1 MNLIT
6 SISRALALIAAA
18 AAIGARAANPDFNPQ
33 ESDFAVSIETSPREP
48 VYFWERFDTAFQS
61 DVNDVFVDALSP
73 LNAIRWN
80 FNLPGR
86 NVSQGFYDRT
96 TSAADSALVDS
107 IDYSTREAMV
117 ETPFVLWLDAHQG
130 WFAELLRGSV
140 DDVGEQSLSP
150 LNASYRAVQ
159 QTWWRTLL
167 QNGGTF
173 YGIRPFSTSP
183 YAYVSRGI
191 TDGGGNTVLLANVRY
206 YYDHFSDHRIELSLS
221 VPVAYGLSVDLGSAY
236 RFGSNENNRS
246 FAVQVLKEFNKH
258 GIAHLGFEVR
268 ERPIIIAGVT
278 FTW

>member
-1 MNLIT
+1 MKLTN
-6 SISRALALIAAA
+6 SIRALALTAAA
-18 AAIGARAANPDFNPQ
+18 AGIGAHAANPDFNPQ
-33 ESDFAVSIETSPREP
+33 EGNFAVSVEAPPEEP
-48 VYFWERFDTAFQS
+48 LFFWERFDTAFQS

-73 LNAIRWN
+73 LNTIRWN
-80 FNLPGR
+80 FNLPDK
-86 NVSQGFYDRT
+86 NASEGFYDRKT
-96 TSAADSALVDS
+96 RAANSALVDS
-107 IDYSTREAMV
+107 IDYSTREAVV
-117 ETPFVLWLDAHQG
+117 ETPFVLWLDTHQG

-167 QNGGTF
+167 QNGGTY

-191 TDGGGNTVLLANVRY
+191 IDGGGKTVVLANVRY
-206 YYDHFSDHRIELSLS
+206 YYDHFSDHRFELSLS
-221 VPVAYGLSVDLGSAY
+221 VPIAYGLSVDLGSAY
-236 RFGSNENNRS
+236 RFGANESNQS
-246 FAVQVLKEFNKH
+246 FAVQVIKEFKGH

-268 ERPIIIAGVT
+268 ERPIIIAGFT